1 MREKTF
7 RLLAPTGCDE
17 CNSESQR
24 FPIRNGTVD
33 VPAHL
38 VEGLTKVGGFTYVG
52 PTPDPEPVITPPSA
66 EFIAEVDAAMA
77 TIAPG
82 ADIADPSPE
91 LVAEIIAAIGSTPHA
106 APAIPTLVFPT

>member
-17 CNSESQR
+17 CNSESR
-24 FPIRNGTVD
+24 RYPVKDGVVD
-33 VPAHL
+33 VPAEM
-38 VEGLTKVGGFTYVG
+38 VEPLTRVAGFVLIG